1 MTLFTPSHSSRSPR
15 NTAQV
20 GRGVGSERVS
30 AGAPVTCSERRWG
43 RAGCGYGVRSSV
55 GRGFQSAAGR
65 AGTRGLAADCRRYL
79 SGRVIG
85 SRPTAATRASSR
97 ACSPARR
104 VRKFRHGGFAGR
116 SCWRVGRLNP
126 CAARRG
132 STRTNRRDPEDS
144 SSAGDHAEAAVTPP
158 AAKLTVS
165 STSPTNTRGREHAQ
179 ALAKAEVSSSLVPVS
194 EGGEA

>member
-1 MTLFTPSHSSRSPR
+1 MNVAALRTRRARSS
-15 NTAQV
+15 
-20 GRGVGSERVS
+20 
-30 AGAPVTCSERRWG
+30 
-43 RAGCGYGVRSSV
+43 VRSSGV
-55 GRGFQSAAGR
+55 NRAACSASSAATSGCPRR
-65 AGTRGLAADCRRYL
+65 AAWSAA
-79 SGRVIG
+79 
-85 SRPTAATRASSR
+85 ASSVAAIASSGSTVPR
-97 ACSPARR
+97 ARWMARSSSSVTRR